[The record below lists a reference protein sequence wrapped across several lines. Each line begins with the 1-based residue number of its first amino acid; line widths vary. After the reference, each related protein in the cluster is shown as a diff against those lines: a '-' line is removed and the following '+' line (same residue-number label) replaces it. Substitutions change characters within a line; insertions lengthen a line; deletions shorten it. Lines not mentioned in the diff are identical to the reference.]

1 MGSELINSVELIP
14 GRTMPW
20 DRVWA
25 LAHNKTRFP
34 ERGNHWLPCS
44 SFLRGA
50 ISPTLMAITAKF
62 DEHKGT
68 LQLKHPAIGS
78 VSFMPD
84 LERDLQKFL
93 DWIKPLCPEN
103 GPSPASLYKVDD
115 RGSTDTEYPS
125 ISLLSLDSLGDL
137 SNKLGLL
144 LDPRRFRGN
153 IWLKGGEPFEE
164 FNWIGQEINL
174 GNVRVRVVEA
184 IERCNATKANPLTG
198 KKDVDTLSAL
208 KVNYG
213 HNDFGVYCE
222 VIKAGT
228 LSCGD
233 QVIFS

>member
-1 MGSELINSVELIP
+1 M
-14 GRTMPW
+14 
-20 DRVWA
+20 
-25 LAHNKTRFP
+25 
-34 ERGNHWLPCS
+34 
-44 SFLRGA
+44 
-50 ISPTLMAITAKF
+50 
-62 DEHKGT
+62 
-68 LQLKHPAIGS
+68 
-78 VSFMPD
+78 
-84 LERDLQKFL
+84 
-93 DWIKPLCPEN
+93 
-103 GPSPASLYKVDD
+103 
-115 RGSTDTEYPS
+115 
-125 ISLLSLDSLGDL
+125 DSLGDL